1 LMHPE
6 LVTQKVNPRA
16 VTTFFNSISSIEKFN
31 EELPLIQMIG
41 EGSVGGDFSSMFT
54 MFINNKLDRI
64 ISPEDILTK
73 DEAYV
78 VGALRSMIGE
88 DDEFRADISSVVS
101 TRLINYAL
109 REAETKSVSQ
119 DVINRLIKLTTD
131 CTSFTDDLSYYIV
144 KELTNGN
151 KPKFSKMLLNPKVAK
166 MVIK

>member
-1 LMHPE
+1 
-6 LVTQKVNPRA
+6 
-16 VTTFFNSISSIEKFN
+16 
-31 EELPLIQMIG
+31 MIG
-41 EGSVGGDFSSMFT
+41 EGSVGNDFAAMFS

-78 VGALRSMIGE
+78 VGALKSMIGE
-88 DDEFRADISSVVS
+88 DDDFRADISSVVS
-101 TRLINYAL
+101 TRLINFAL
-109 REAETKSVSQ
+109 RKAEKESIPQ
-119 DVINRLIKLTTD
+119 DMINRLVKLTTD

-166 MVIK
+166 MVMK